1 MERDLDNAN
10 PTILSVSSL
19 PSRTR
24 KGAAARQ
31 GPDSKCDKAVY
42 PQHHWPYGASSS
54 SDEDDEYGEEPMDE
68 QDVYDL
74 IATISDPEHP
84 HTLGQLSV
92 VRLPDIH
99 LSPSP
104 AELPTPD
111 SLLTVLVE
119 LTPTINHCSL
129 ATVIGLA
136 VRCRLEQT
144 LPPNYRVDVRMKD
157 GTHAQDDQV
166 TKQLGD
172 KERVAAALENDTLQ
186 RMVDKM
192 LETCV

>member
-1 MERDLDNAN
+1 M
-10 PTILSVSSL
+10 
-19 PSRTR
+19 
-24 KGAAARQ
+24 
-31 GPDSKCDKAVY
+31 
-42 PQHHWPYGASSS
+42 
-54 SDEDDEYGEEPMDE
+54 
-68 QDVYDL
+68 
-74 IATISDPEHP
+74 
-84 HTLGQLSV
+84 

-99 LSPSP
+99 ISPSP
-104 AELPTPD
+104 SELPTPD
-111 SLLTVLVE
+111 SLLTILVE

-192 LETCV
+192 LETCA